1 MERIS
6 GYPTLILGQIPDIR
20 KNPDTE
26 FDIWWNN
33 EISAL
38 DIRLAGIS
46 SKNKLLG
53 LF

>member
-26 FDIWWNN
+26 FDMN
-33 EISAL
+33 EISAW

-46 SKNKLLG
+46 SKSKLLG